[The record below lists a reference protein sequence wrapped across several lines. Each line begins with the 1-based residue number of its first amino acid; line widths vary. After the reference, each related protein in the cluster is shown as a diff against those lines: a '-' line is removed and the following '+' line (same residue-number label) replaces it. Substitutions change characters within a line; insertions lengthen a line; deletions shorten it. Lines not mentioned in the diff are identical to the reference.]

1 VNPSSPPLLEM
12 RGITK
17 RFGDFVALDSVDFSV
32 RAGEIHALLG
42 ENGAGKSTLMQVL
55 SGLYRMQSGE
65 IRLAGEPVRIESPR
79 DAAAAGIQMVYQHFT
94 LVERFTVAENL
105 ALAAPP
111 SAGAP
116 PALGALRP
124 DDPRRAAAPALAT
137 AVRLG
142 WSLDPD
148 APVSRLPVG
157 AQQRLEILKAL
168 QREARLLLFDE
179 PTAVLAP
186 PEVEELFGVLRRL
199 RDEGR
204 ALVFITHKLAEV
216 MALCDRVTVLRRGR
230 RVATVAVS
238 ETDPRELAGWMVGGP
253 ATGTMQVPGDRVGLR
268 VPDLSPYPPPRNGE
282 GESGACRVVD
292 CSQNSP
298 PRFGEGLGERSV
310 HPGETGRQVDGPP
323 ALVIDALVVPGQAR
337 PAVNG
342 VSLTVHRGE
351 IFGLAGVD
359 GNGQVELAEAIWG
372 VRPVSGGFI
381 RFDAESRRFRQDRQ
395 DLQDDERP
403 GFLRQIQSILLIL
416 SKIKARR
423 LAPRLGWIPQDRQ
436 RTGLVLRMS
445 VRENLMLIAHA
456 APEYRRGPFLRW
468 RKLRALADGL
478 VAQYDIRVADP
489 AQPAASLSGGNQQKI
504 VIARA
509 MFGEP
514 EALVAVNPTRGL
526 DIGATAYVHE
536 QLRRARERGAAI
548 LLLSTEL
555 DEVTALSDRVGV
567 LYEGRLMGVVP
578 PDTPREELGLMMG
591 GKARVEAS
599 A

>member
-1 VNPSSPPLLEM
+1 
-12 RGITK
+12 
-17 RFGDFVALDSVDFSV
+17 
-32 RAGEIHALLG
+32 
-42 ENGAGKSTLMQVL
+42 
-55 SGLYRMQSGE
+55 
-65 IRLAGEPVRIESPR
+65 
-79 DAAAAGIQMVYQHFT
+79 MVYQHFT

-111 SAGAP
+111 PARSR
-116 PALGALRP
+116 PALWALRP
-124 DDPRRAAAPALAT
+124 DDPGRAAAPALAT
-137 AVRLG
+137 ARRLG

-168 QREARLLLFDE
+168 QREARLLLLDE
-179 PTAVLAP
+179 PTSVLAP

-230 RVATVAVS
+230 RVATVAVA
-238 ETDPRELAGWMVGGP
+238 ETDPRALAAWMVGGP
-253 ATGTMQVPGDRVGLR
+253 AMGQAED
-268 VPDLSPYPPPRNGE
+268 
-282 GESGACRVVD
+282 GA
-292 CSQNSP
+292 
-298 PRFGEGLGERSV
+298 
-310 HPGETGRQVDGPP
+310 TGRQDGARDGENGAKAQRGDGYP
-323 ALVIDALVVPGQAR
+323 ALVLDSLVVPGQGR
-337 PAVNG
+337 PAVKG
-342 VSLTVHRGE
+342 VSLTVRRGE

-372 VRPVSGGFI
+372 IRPITSGSIALAAQRCSPPAALEAQRTQRSTPQQKGFPLRPLRLRGETPTIGFI
-381 RFDAESRRFRQDRQ
+381 
-395 DLQDDERP
+395 P
-403 GFLRQIQSILLIL
+403 
-416 SKIKARR
+416 
-423 LAPRLGWIPQDRQ
+423 PDRQ
-436 RTGLVLRMS
+436 RTGLVLAMS
-445 VRENLMLIAHA
+445 VRENLVLIVYA
-456 APEYRRGPFLRW
+456 AREYRRGPFLRW

-514 EALVAVNPTRGL
+514 QVLLAVNPTRGL

-555 DEVTALSDRVGV
+555 DEVTALGDRVGV
-567 LYEGRLMGVVP
+567 LYEGRLMGIVP

-591 GKARVEAS
+591 GRSDVEAS